1 MQEHFPMLLSRQ
13 KAMNFCGLGRKALE
27 NFVTRNAV
35 RVFTTNGGHRRYFRD
50 DLAKHLNEKQIR
62 QQG

>member
-1 MQEHFPMLLSRQ
+1 MEQHYPMLLSRQ

-27 NFVTRNAV
+27 NFISKNKVRTFVTS
-35 RVFTTNGGHRRYFRD
+35 GGHRRYFRD
-50 DLAKHLNEKQIR
+50 DLAKHLNEQKE